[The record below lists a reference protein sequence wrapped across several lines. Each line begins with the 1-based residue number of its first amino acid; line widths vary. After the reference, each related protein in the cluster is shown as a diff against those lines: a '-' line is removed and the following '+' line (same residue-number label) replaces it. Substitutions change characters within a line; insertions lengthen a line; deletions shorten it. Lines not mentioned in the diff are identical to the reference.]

1 MMHRGPRNND
11 IEQENDGETVFSPF
25 AQAYRFRG
33 QSLPSRNEPLKGKLN
48 NHYTQ
53 ISIIVDADSERSALT
68 ANLQRNY
75 LLIQNQSASN
85 VKIGF
90 SVSSQFGLILSAGN
104 FYESDS
110 TAPDNEIF
118 IIGTTDN
125 QRVLVLEGQPRQ

>member
-1 MMHRGPRNND
+1 MLRPGRRNND
-11 IEQENDGETVFSPF
+11 IEQDNDGEAVSSSF
-25 AQAYRFRG
+25 AQPYYFKG

-53 ISIIVDADSERSALT
+53 ISVIIDADSERSALT

-85 VKIGF
+85 IKIGF
-90 SVSSQFGLILSAGN
+90 SVSSKFGLILSAGN

-118 IIGTTDN
+118 LIGTTDN
-125 QRVLVLEGQPRQ
+125 QRVLILEGQPRE